1 MSGRGNAC
9 YREKRIMAKRKNNK
23 NKKKS
28 GKMVKNGQVIEV
40 AANKKTSKAATKLAA
55 GMAKT
60 RKKTKKNDEK
70 AVVAEAST
78 TEISVPKVSVSG
90 VKIWEA
96 QVMDDGKK
104 EWREV
109 KTATRNHVGD
119 QKADNI
125 EEEWREPDKDEELIE
140 EARIREFQSPLPEIK
155 RRRFHFSWIRAL
167 LAVILIFGVALVGF
181 EVGSLT
187 AKIVENITEEKSGE
201 MLEKGVMAERM
212 TKRIGLL
219 EGTSAGDEIKKKRYA
234 ENLANSGKKLV
245 ALTFD
250 DGPSYATTGR
260 LLDILKSKNVKA
272 TFFVVGSM
280 VQEAPDLVQR
290 EAAEGHE
297 VGSHTMNHTNLS
309 LLDAT
314 ATKAEMVAM
323 DELFVNVLGRPVA
336 IMRPPYGNFT
346 DVTKATVGMPMIYWT
361 VDTLDWKYRNPETVR
376 QNVQAAVFDGA
387 IILMHD
393 IHSTTVDAIAGV
405 IDDLRAQGYEF
416 LTVTELAR
424 ARGVTLE
431 NVGVYG
437 SFRP

>member
-1 MSGRGNAC
+1 
-9 YREKRIMAKRKNNK
+9 MAKRKNNK
-23 NKKKS
+23 NKKKP

-40 AANKKTSKAATKLAA
+40 AVNKKSSKIATKLAVGIA
-55 GMAKT
+55 RT
-60 RKKTKKNDEK
+60 RKKTKKNDRK
-70 AVVAEAST
+70 AAVAEIPMA
-78 TEISVPKVSVSG
+78 EISASKTSVPG
-90 VKIWEA
+90 VKIWEV
-96 QVMDDGKK
+96 QVMDGGKK

-109 KTATRNHVGD
+109 EAAARNRTSD
-119 QKADNI
+119 KKADNI
-125 EEEWREPDKDEELIE
+125 EEEWREPDKDEEMIE
-140 EARIREFQSPLPEIK
+140 EARTREFQSPLPEIK

-167 LAVILIFGVALVGF
+167 LAVMLIFGVVLAGF
-181 EVGSLT
+181 EIGNLT
-187 AKIVENITEEKSGE
+187 AKVVENITEERTGE

-234 ENLANSGKKLV
+234 ENLANSGKKFV

-260 LLDILKSKNVKA
+260 LLDVLKSKNVRA

-280 VQEAPDLVQR
+280 MQGAPDLVQR
-290 EAAEGHE
+290 EVAEGHE
-297 VGSHTMNHTNLS
+297 VGSHTMSHINLS

-314 ATKAEMVAM
+314 ATKAEMAAM
-323 DELFVNVLGRPVA
+323 DQLFMDVLGRPVT

-346 DVTKATVGMPMIYWT
+346 DITQATVGMPMIYWA
-361 VDTLDWKYRNPETVR
+361 VDTLDWKYRNAETVR

-431 NVGVYG
+431 KGGVYG